1 MKVETP
7 QLLWNQAQDD
17 DKGRNAPLYSIDL
30 LSTTQSNNNILVT
43 AGNTSMIHLW
53 NVAFGTTTTTS
64 TSNSNQDNQEPDS
77 STGMIFQKSN
87 NNNTTSNTNN
97 NNMIEYKC
105 SLTRHE
111 SSVNGVR
118 FSPDGLHLATASDA
132 GTIIIWSIPP
142 SKRGGGHGKH
152 YWSGVTHESELSVK
166 IVSTHCDGICD
177 LSWSRDSKRF
187 TVGTIDQ
194 AVLVYEDKH
203 YTSNHSTTT
212 ELQHESDWAVVY
224 RNTLDHSGGF
234 VQGVAY
240 DPLNVYVAS
249 LGSDRTL
256 RIASRKATP
265 KLLKKQQNVLKASNA
280 SNQAMMTDELLT
292 ASKLEW
298 TTKSKQIKHYS
309 HKPTTESSS
318 SETQEQEGETTLTPK
333 ETQKNHKHKLFCD
346 EATCESFFR
355 RLDWTTDGAFLLAPA
370 AVWKD
375 ATQDTSSFAT
385 LLFARHEWD
394 APYRVWSG
402 LDKVCCYCTILY

>member
-30 LSTTQSNNNILVT
+30 LSTSNTQSNILAT
-43 AGNTSMIHLW
+43 AGNTPMIHLW
-53 NVAFGTTTTTS
+53 NVAFGTNATHSS
-64 TSNSNQDNQEPDS
+64 TSKDKEQDS
-77 STGMIFQKSN
+77 STGMIFQKSSSN
-87 NNNTTSNTNN
+87 NNNTNN
-97 NNMIEYKC
+97 NIEYKC

-142 SKRGGGHGKH
+142 HKRGGGHGKH
-152 YWSGVTHESELSVK
+152 YWSAVTHESELSVK

-203 YTSNHSTTT
+203 YSSNHNITTSTSDV
-212 ELQHESDWAVVY
+212 LQHESDWAVVY

-256 RIASRKATP
+256 RIASRKPSP
-265 KLLKKQQNVLKASNA
+265 KLLKKQQQVLKASDTN
-280 SNQAMMTDELLT
+280 SNSNVVEELLT
-292 ASKLEW
+292 SSKLEW
-298 TTKSKQIKHYS
+298 TTKSKQIKHYTS
-309 HKPTTESSS
+309 PPKTIESSTESSS
-318 SETQEQEGETTLTPK
+318 QTTEQEGETTTTTPK
-333 ETQKNHKHKLFCD
+333 EKQTKHKLFCD

-355 RLDWTTDGAFLLAPA
+355 RLDWTTDGAFLMAPA

-394 APYRVWSG
+394 EPYRVWSG
-402 LDKVCCYCTILY
+402 LDKVCML